1 MTFRTAPL
9 ITAIAATC
17 AIAPAAAHAR
27 PSSSC
32 DAPRVAYD
40 ISRPETSWITTPMS
54 PWTRPGF
61 VLGVDRGTTV
71 QVVASTTA
79 TATVGTAIDAVVARV
94 GRSPG
99 APVRRTVE
107 TTVTES
113 ARRTVPANQSARL
126 VMYHEARSYQ
136 VTRKELDPSTCRYQL
151 EYTTQVKLPV
161 KGGTVEWALQS
172 RTEGAPELSSE
183 RMRVAHTRSE

>member
-1 MTFRTAPL
+1 MTFRTTPL

-17 AIAPAAAHAR
+17 GIAAHTAHAR
-27 PSSSC
+27 PSSC

-40 ISRPETSWITTPMS
+40 ISNPETSWITTPMS
-54 PWTRPGF
+54 PWTQPGF

-71 QVVASTTA
+71 QVIAST

-94 GRSPG
+94 GHSPG
-99 APVRRTVE
+99 HPVRRVVE

-151 EYTTQVKLPV
+151 DYTTQVKLPV
-161 KGGTVEWALQS
+161 QGGTVEWALQS
-172 RTEGAPELSSE
+172 RTDGAPELTTE
-183 RMRVAHTRSE
+183 RMDVAHTRSE